1 MSEPERIELWDDPS
15 PVSTRAVMAPSD
27 TFPLV
32 PCVRNINR
40 PTLTPHV
47 IDGSDTAFI
56 VCPGGGMVHLAIE
69 HEGSDVCEWANKQ
82 GASGYVL
89 EYRQI
94 PTDTDA
100 DVQKTLFEVVSKP
113 LDQGPF
119 AEQAVLAGEDLAAA
133 VAYVKQRHQKVVVV
147 GFSAGARTAYEAI
160 DAGVDAIAFIYSP
173 TLPARDLSDAPPAWF
188 AIAADDPIG
197 IGPVMDAFRAWR
209 AASRPAELHIFERG
223 SHGFGMIPTD
233 TSTDEWVEG
242 LGAWLRMHKLI

>member
-1 MSEPERIELWDDPS
+1 MSEQERIELWDDPS
-15 PVSTRAVMAPSD
+15 PASTRAVMAPSD

-40 PTLTPHV
+40 PTLTPYV

-89 EYRQI
+89 EYRQL
-94 PTDTDA
+94 PTETDA
-100 DVQKTLFEVVSKP
+100 DVQKLLFEIVTKP

-133 VAYVKQRHQKVVVV
+133 VAYVRQHHSKVVVV

-160 DAGVDAIAFIYSP
+160 DAGVDAIAFVYGP
-173 TLPARDLSDAPPAWF
+173 TMPERSLEGAPPAWI

-197 IGPVMDAFRAWR
+197 IKPVINLFERWN
-209 AASRPAELHIFERG
+209 AAGSPAELHIFERG

-233 TSTDEWVEG
+233 TSTDEWVEA
-242 LGAWLRMHKLI
+242 LGAWLRMHKLL